1 MKKFNLNTNVFDD
14 KFLLNPLRY
23 IFQIG
28 ICIPIFIM
36 LLLLGDVVLRAPIVI
51 AVASSAFTIF
61 VMPKSTVSNVRRV
74 IGGHTIAI
82 ITGGLFMMV
91 LTFVGLNGLY
101 ESYTLFR
108 DILVAVLVVLT
119 IFIMVITDTEHP
131 PAAGTILGICLQ
143 NEWSWFSVL
152 FILMSMVIMLFIK
165 SILSTRL
172 INLV

>member
-1 MKKFNLNTNVFDD
+1 M
-14 KFLLNPLRY
+14 
-23 IFQIG
+23 
-28 ICIPIFIM
+28 
-36 LLLLGDVVLRAPIVI
+36 
-51 AVASSAFTIF
+51 
-61 VMPKSTVSNVRRV
+61 
-74 IGGHTIAI
+74 
-82 ITGGLFMMV
+82 
-91 LTFVGLNGLY
+91 
-101 ESYTLFR
+101 
-108 DILVAVLVVLT
+108 VAVLVVLT